1 MEEIKGV
8 KENIVFSLCKLFK
21 FIFKLEFIF
30 LIFALVCVVIT
41 GILIPI
47 IGTNIKIKDN
57 KIEVFKQEILYRA
70 DVENNDL
77 IVTYEG
83 NEYSLVKETNA
94 DIPITINSTKLVKMI
109 NNFSIKRLV
118 VVGELLIVASVI
130 VLIASCYIVNSIYKI
145 LRYIVQKE
153 TIFDYENVSILK
165 NISKIICIEFV
176 LIIICSLFITVI
188 SKDFNCINISS
199 HSLVYAAFAYVLAWI
214 VEKGTTL
221 NEIKQPRKN
230 SSF

>member
-83 NEYSLVKETNA
+83 NEYSLIKETKA
-94 DIPITINSTKLVKMI
+94 DIPVTINTTKLVKMI
-109 NNFSIKRLV
+109 NNFSIKKLV

-145 LRYIVQKE
+145 LRNIIQK
-153 TIFDYENVSILK
+153 
-165 NISKIICIEFV
+165 
-176 LIIICSLFITVI
+176 
-188 SKDFNCINISS
+188 
-199 HSLVYAAFAYVLAWI
+199 
-214 VEKGTTL
+214 
-221 NEIKQPRKN
+221 
-230 SSF
+230 